1 MRDRAALLTCVSPRT
16 KTHVLMRKRE
26 LMQDVPMALTLGA
39 SIRVVSRYQHEC
51 SQPTKG
57 IEVRALRMRRD
68 RSAGLRRVKRTGSR
82 GPDIRAAAST
92 DDSDTCA
99 KAGAWPETNADTCTK
114 AGAGTWAETHA
125 DTCSK
130 PNAGTS
136 AETDSDACPKARA
149 GARSSTDADARAISS
164 SAAA

>member
-1 MRDRAALLTCVSPRT
+1 
-16 KTHVLMRKRE
+16 MRKRE

-68 RSAGLRRVKRTGSR
+68 HNAGLRRVKRTGSR
-82 GPDIRAAAST
+82 GLDIRAAAST
-92 DDSDTCA
+92 DDADTCA
-99 KAGAWPETNADTCTK
+99 KARAGAWPETNADTCTK

-125 DTCSK
+125 DTCTKARAGASPETHADTCSK
-130 PNAGTS
+130 PNAGAS
-136 AETDSDACPKARA
+136 AETDSDACPKART